1 MYKAVGFRLRM
12 SIVTLLI
19 TISIAWALSMV
30 ADTLPGLNWVRLPNW
45 ILWGIAIALIAWC
58 MDSDESPMD

>member
-1 MYKAVGFRLRM
+1 M

-19 TISIAWALSMV
+19 TIWLAWALSMV
-30 ADTLPGLNWVRLPNW
+30 ADTPPGLDWVRLPNW
-45 ILWGIAIALIAWC
+45 ILWGGAIALIAWC